1 MDYFSPIVFCFMVSF
16 MAIKI
21 SKPLAVR
28 FGLVDLPNERKFHK
42 GAIPLVGG
50 VGIYLG
56 VLIASMIYFQDNQV
70 FHIYLIS
77 AALILFLG
85 VLDDKY
91 DLSVGL
97 RLVAQIIVAS
107 MMIFG
112 AKFYLHSLGFI
123 FGFFELKLG
132 YLGILVT
139 IVAVIG
145 AINAFNMVDGIDGL
159 AGMLS
164 LVSFFVLSLLFYRAN
179 SDWYLL
185 PLLFMAAICAY
196 LVFNLSLLT
205 SLGKIFMGDAGS
217 MLIGLT
223 IVWLL
228 VIGTSPEVNAFKPVT
243 ALYIIAIPLMD
254 MAAIMYRRVK
264 KGVSPFQPDRNH
276 LHHIFQRAGLSRR
289 QTLGLITFLACVW
302 GSIGFI
308 AEAYM
313 FPEWLMFA
321 IFIVMFLAYAWC
333 ISHIWVVLRF
343 FRRPK
348 QDSETL

>member
-1 MDYFSPIVFCFMVSF
+1 

-21 SKPLAVR
+21 SKPLAIR
-28 FGLVDLPNERKFHK
+28 FGLVDLPNERKLHT

-56 VLIASMIYFQDNQV
+56 VLIASMIYFQNNQV

-91 DLSVGL
+91 DLSVRL
-97 RLVAQIIVAS
+97 RIVAQIIIAS

-112 AKFYLHSLGFI
+112 AKFYLQSFGHI
-123 FGFFELKLG
+123 FGFFEFKLG

-164 LVSFFVLSLLFYRAN
+164 LVSFTALTLLLYRAD

-185 PLLFMAAICAY
+185 PLLFIAAICAY
-196 LVFNLSLLT
+196 LVFNLSLLK

-228 VIGTSPEVNAFKPVT
+228 VIGTSSEVNAFRPVT

-254 MAAIMYRRVK
+254 MAAIMYRRIK

-276 LHHIFQRAGLSRR
+276 LHHIFQRAGLTRK
-289 QTLGLITFLACVW
+289 QTLCLITMLGCLW
-302 GSIGFI
+302 GSVGVV
-308 AEAYM
+308 AEIFM
-313 FPEWLMFA
+313 FPEWVMFI
-321 IFIVMFLAYAWC
+321 IFIASFGAYAWC
-333 ISHIWVVLRF
+333 ISHVWQVLKF
-343 FRRPK
+343 FRSTQ
-348 QDSETL
+348 QDNRSV